1 VGDTQGR
8 GKLDVKNE
16 YKLPVKSVWL
26 YSLDRDFRKKLSH
39 EHA

>member
-1 VGDTQGR
+1 VGDTKGR

-26 YSLDRDFRKKLSH
+26 YPLCTNFRQKLSG
-39 EHA
+39 AA